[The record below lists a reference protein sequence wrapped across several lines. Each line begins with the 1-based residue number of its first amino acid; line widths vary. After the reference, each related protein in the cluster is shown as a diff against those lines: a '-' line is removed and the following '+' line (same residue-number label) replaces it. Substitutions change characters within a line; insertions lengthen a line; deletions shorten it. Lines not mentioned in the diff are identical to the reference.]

1 MSSVSPQ
8 QLTQRLFVAI
18 PMAFAMGIGVS
29 AWDGRTLCLSA
40 PLAPNR
46 NDKGTGFAGSL
57 ATLATLAGWA
67 LATLLAEKLAGPCQV
82 AIFESELRYLRPVTG
97 DFTAR
102 CTVPDEVACERLST
116 TLRTRGRG
124 RVALTVEVLQGD
136 EVKVNFHGR
145 YAVWKADQRQAED

>member
-1 MSSVSPQ
+1 MSSLLLQS
-8 QLTQRLFVAI
+8 LTERLFAAI
-18 PMAFAMGIGVS
+18 PMARVMGVEVV
-29 AWDGRTLCLSA
+29 AWDGRALLLGA
-40 PLAPNR
+40 PLAPNH

-116 TLRTRGRG
+116 TLRARGRG

-136 EVKVNFHGR
+136 EVKVNFRGR

>member
-18 PMAFAMGIGVS
+18 PMALAMGIGVS
-29 AWDGRTLCLSA
+29 AWDGRTLCLTA

-67 LATLLAEKLAGPCQV
+67 LATLLAEELVGPCRV
-82 AIFESELRYLRPVTG
+82 AVFESELRYLRPVTG
-97 DFTAR
+97 DFTAC
-102 CTVPDEVACERLST
+102 CTVPETAERAAFAT
-116 TLRTRGRG
+116 TLRERGRA
-124 RVALTVEVLQGD
+124 RLALTAEVQQGD
-136 EVKVNFHGR
+136 AVKVRFRGR
-145 YAVWKADQRQAED
+145 YAVSKAG